1 MLRISKKGG
10 RIGMDTAKTDFLCN
24 EVFRMTKGDFAR
36 KMFLFWGVTPAI
48 VLSLWFV
55 AGLVLGIVVNIVYF
69 AVAAMALFIVLPLVM
84 MFLYYSHG
92 LNKYCYFNVVDH
104 NISLSENGVMV
115 TMYFP
120 VTSEGSD
127 DTDNNENETKK
138 SEVFINYSRFG
149 AYRVFSDSV
158 VFPIDKPV
166 SGFLWMPLSAFEDG
180 PEFENAVRKLSSK
193 LTLSAL

>member
-1 MLRISKKGG
+1 
-10 RIGMDTAKTDFLCN
+10 MDTAKTDFLCN

-55 AGLVLGIVVNIVYF
+55 AGLVFGIVVNIVYF
-69 AVAAMALFIVLPLVM
+69 AVAAMALFIMLPLVM

-166 SGFLWMPLSAFEDG
+166 SGFLWMPLSAFEDDR
-180 PEFENAVRKLSSK
+180 NLRML
-193 LTLSAL
+193 

>member
-1 MLRISKKGG
+1 
-10 RIGMDTAKTDFLCN
+10 MDTAKTDFLCD
-24 EVFRMTKGDFAR
+24 EAFRMTKGDFAR
-36 KMFLFWGVTPAI
+36 KMFLFWGVAPAI
-48 VLSLWFV
+48 VLSLWF
-55 AGLVLGIVVNIVYF
+55 ATGLIFGIVVNIVYF
-69 AVAAMALFIVLPLVM
+69 AVAAMALFIMMPLVM

-104 NISLSENGVMV
+104 NISLSENGVAV

-120 VTSEGSD
+120 VSSEDSEGSD
-127 DTDNNENETKK
+127 NDEIETKK

-166 SGFLWMPLSAFEDG
+166 SGFLWMPLSAFGDER
-180 PEFENAVRKLSSK
+180 EFENAVGKLSSK
-193 LTLSAL
+193 LTSVAS

>member
-1 MLRISKKGG
+1 
-10 RIGMDTAKTDFLCN
+10 
-24 EVFRMTKGDFAR
+24 
-36 KMFLFWGVTPAI
+36 
-48 VLSLWFV
+48 
-55 AGLVLGIVVNIVYF
+55 
-69 AVAAMALFIVLPLVM
+69 M

-193 LTLSAL
+193 LTLSAF